1 MLPAAKV
8 SQTPERALRTTQH
21 KEMLEMKVGPQ
32 SSLKTKGQKSG
43 PQSLLKTNKL
53 AHFHNELMKG
63 KEIGVMP
70 AFKNAGS

>member
-1 MLPAAKV
+1 
-8 SQTPERALRTTQH
+8 
-21 KEMLEMKVGPQ
+21 MLEMKVGPQ